1 MMYLVFSLVLIAAL
15 LIWDTVRIA
24 GLEAKIDD
32 LQRYTYETLTDDF
45 DDTADDLFLD
55 IAIIRKHLGLD
66 DELFKK
72 EKKEYTSSWD
82 HKDPGDLPF

>member
-1 MMYLVFSLVLIAAL
+1 MMYLVFSLFLIAAL
-15 LIWDTVRIA
+15 LIWDTVRI
-24 GLEAKIDD
+24 GKLEAKIDD
-32 LQRYTYETLTDDF
+32 LQRYTYETLTDDL

-66 DELFKK
+66 KDLFNK

-82 HKDPGDLPF
+82 HKDPEDLPF